1 MVLFSEKHL
10 YSKGKDMNEEIRNLA
25 NALGLVVASVWDGY
39 SRKWIVSER
48 DGYYP
53 IFTTNEYDRLI
64 EGLRNGGRFRPL

>member
-1 MVLFSEKHL
+1 
-10 YSKGKDMNEEIRNLA
+10 MNQEIISLA

-53 IFTTNEYDRLI
+53 IFTTTDYDTLVQ
-64 EGLRNGGRFRPL
+64 GLKSGGHFRSL